1 MAGVFPNEKISFIYP
16 PGNQHIPPNG
26 KGTSSSKSAGGEGKM
41 LVPQEGKSSP
51 KKEVGSTFLH
61 HPEIFFNHAATIF
74 ATQKQEEVASTQKKV
89 AKKSFAPPLNIYI
102 YIYIFFFSWW
112 QPVAFTLRPIAQLNS
127 KVGKNG
133 ELRSPAPAPKT
144 QVVIEVR
151 NLARKSCHTL
161 HKGGV
166 HIDLGRQSQQHVRNP
181 MATWTPPQRKHQ
193 PAHDSGP
200 AGTLWVWQFENCLG
214 NPYQYSQKLEAS
226 SRADG
231 YVDGAEYCGDWHK
244 GGPLVLKIPNQTGP
258 ERSHSGRLQAALQWL
273 PQPPAAKWWPL
284 SGHWDQQDA
293 PIRLVPHTGW
303 PW

>member
-1 MAGVFPNEKISFIYP
+1 MFHQQFMMEFFLFGGLGKFGISSQ
-16 PGNQHIPPNG
+16 GMWA
-26 KGTSSSKSAGGEGKM
+26 KSLM
-41 LVPQEGKSSP
+41 
-51 KKEVGSTFLH
+51 
-61 HPEIFFNHAATIF
+61 
-74 ATQKQEEVASTQKKV
+74 
-89 AKKSFAPPLNIYI
+89 
-102 YIYIFFFSWW
+102 FFSSW

-127 KVGKNG
+127 KVGKNE

-144 QVVIEVR
+144 QVVNVVQ

-166 HIDLGRQSQQHVRNP
+166 HIALERQSQQHVRSP

-200 AGTLWVWQFENCLG
+200 AGTLWVWQFESCLG

-244 GGPLVLKIPNQTGP
+244 VGQLVLKIPNQTGL
-258 ERSHSGRLQAALQWL
+258 ERSHNGRLPAALQWL

-293 PIRLVPHTGW
+293 PKGLVPHTGW
-303 PW
+303 PWWRPPTCKAAVWTQRSVASTRVVPTSKVPKETQGSAKPGVLFDPPMLCP